1 MAYLTQEGY
10 EKYKAELEKLK
21 TERRAEI
28 AEKIKI
34 ARGFGDL
41 SENAEYDEAKN
52 EQATVESRIMELEN
66 LLRTAEIVEET
77 SDKEV
82 CHVGSKVKLFDQTFQ
97 EEVVYTIVGS
107 AEANPIK
114 GKISNESPVG
124 SAILGRRVG
133 ESVEVMTP
141 GGANV
146 FKVLE
151 IL

>member
-10 EKYKAELEKLK
+10 EKYKAELEVLK
-21 TERRAEI
+21 TERRAEV
-28 AEKIKI
+28 AERIKI

-52 EQATVESRIMELEN
+52 EQAVVESRILDLEN
-66 LLRTAEIVEET
+66 LLRTAQIVEET
-77 SDKEV
+77 GDKEV
-82 CHVGSKVKLFDQTFQ
+82 CHVGCKVKLYDETFK

-124 SAILGRRVG
+124 SAILGCRVG
-133 ESVEVMTP
+133 DSVEVMTP
-141 GGANV
+141 GGVNV

>member
-10 EKYKAELEKLK
+10 EKYKAELEVLK
-21 TERRAEI
+21 TQRRAEV
-28 AEKIKI
+28 AERIKI

-52 EQATVESRIMELEN
+52 EQAVVESRIMDLEN
-66 LLRTAEIVEET
+66 LLRTAEIVEGT
-77 SDKEV
+77 GDKEV
-82 CHVGSKVKLFDQTFQ
+82 CHVGCKVKLYDETYK
-97 EEVVYTIVGS
+97 EEVTYTIVGS

-124 SAILGRRVG
+124 RAILGRRVG
-133 ESVEVMTP
+133 DSVEVMTP